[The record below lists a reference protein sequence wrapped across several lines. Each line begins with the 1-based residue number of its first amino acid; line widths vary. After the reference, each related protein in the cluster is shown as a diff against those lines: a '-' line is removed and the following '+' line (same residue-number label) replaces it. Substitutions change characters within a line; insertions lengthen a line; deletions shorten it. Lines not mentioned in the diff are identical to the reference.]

1 MFTWSKRNQNLLQ
14 QCQRPQLDVSF
25 TYIQRDYLFCFSH
38 ILPHFIIF
46 YCSCVVLLHVLL
58 IDTGK
63 FTLKGADNP
72 GIIHKVTSIL
82 AKNGLS
88 IDRME
93 TSDEIAPHGG
103 TTLFK
108 MKGIAHAFEPVA
120 SGFDADKIKKDLSLL
135 GDELNCDIDMTD
147 LKPGSVDLA

>member
-1 MFTWSKRNQNLLQ
+1 M
-14 QCQRPQLDVSF
+14 
-25 TYIQRDYLFCFSH
+25 
-38 ILPHFIIF
+38 
-46 YCSCVVLLHVLL
+46 LLHVLL